1 MKYLKFVED
10 IMRIAANVAKTRK
23 IGEKLVQKPIIAGVV
38 ILLIISSTRLRSQ
51 EREEHPTRVLPP
63 HSVVAGKTLGDWS
76 AVWWKW
82 AFAIPANDNPL
93 LDPTGEKSKFGDV
106 GPVFFLAGT
115 FNPSGSATVTRT
127 VTIPGNKFVFFP
139 LVNFVNDNVGN
150 GCSAPSSIPCANR
163 QNIDALKAP
172 FDGPHG
178 IPAVTA
184 LHASIDGH
192 SIGDLFSHRESSP
205 VFSYTLQLTDN
216 LQEISNQIPTT
227 LDFSGTVFPVV
238 ADGFYLML
246 RPLPIGQH
254 VINFG
259 GVLSGNSLDVT
270 YQVTVT
276 PPSSQR
282 VVAVP

>member
-1 MKYLKFVED
+1 MRKYLKLVND
-10 IMRIAANVAKTRK
+10 IMRIAAHVAKTRK

-38 ILLIISSTRLRSQ
+38 MLLIISSMRLRSQ
-51 EREEHPTRVLPP
+51 EREHPTGVLPP
-63 HSVVAGKTLGDWS
+63 HSIVAGKTLGDWS
-76 AVWWKW
+76 SVWWKW

-106 GPVFFLAGT
+106 GPVFFLAGV
-115 FNPSGSATVTRT
+115 FNPSGSATVART
-127 VTIPGNKFVFFP
+127 VTIPSNKFVFFP

-150 GCSAPSSIPCANR
+150 GCSTPSSVPCATR
-163 QNIDALKAP
+163 LNIDTLQGQLNGGLP
-172 FDGPHG
+172 G
-178 IPAVTA
+178 ITA

-192 SIGDLFSHRESSP
+192 SIGDLFSHRETSP

-216 LQEISNQIPTT
+216 LQEVSNKITT
-227 LDFSGTVFPVV
+227 PDATGTVFPVV
-238 ADGFYLML
+238 ADGYYLML
-246 RPLPIGQH
+246 RPLPIGPH

-259 GVLSGNSLDVT
+259 GVSFGNSLDVT

-276 PPSSQR
+276 PQSSSQR